1 MADKMSEALFFI
13 NQTEFIDSLDIHH
26 QTASEIWVVF
36 SKKKTNKASLT
47 WSESVDCALSFGWI
61 DGIRKTVDEDSYKI
75 RFTPRKSNSL
85 WSKVNVQKVHKLIE
99 LNQMKPEG
107 LTIFNQRNDQTGYSS
122 ANRNVTLIKEYEDE
136 IKKNQNSWKFFNQLP
151 DSYKRDSIWWV
162 MSAKKEE
169 TRLRRLNRLID
180 SWKEGDMLRP

>member
-1 MADKMSEALFFI
+1 M
-13 NQTEFIDSLDIHH
+13 
-26 QTASEIWVVF
+26 
-36 SKKKTNKASLT
+36 TNKASLT
-47 WSESVDCALSFGWI
+47 WSEPVDCALSFGWI

-122 ANRNVTLIKEYEDE
+122 ANRNVTLIKEYGDE
-136 IKKNQNSWKFFNQLP
+136 IKKKSKFLE
-151 DSYKRDSIWWV
+151 I
-162 MSAKKEE
+162 
-169 TRLRRLNRLID
+169 L
-180 SWKEGDMLRP
+180 

>member
-1 MADKMSEALFFI
+1 M
-13 NQTEFIDSLDIHH
+13 
-26 QTASEIWVVF
+26 
-36 SKKKTNKASLT
+36 
-47 WSESVDCALSFGWI
+47 
-61 DGIRKTVDEDSYKI
+61 
-75 RFTPRKSNSL
+75 
-85 WSKVNVQKVHKLIE
+85 QKVHKLIE

-136 IKKNQNSWKFFNQLP
+136 IKKNQNSWKFFNKLP
-151 DSYKRDSIWWV
+151 SSYKRDSIWWV